1 MMKILMVIGTR
12 PEAIKMLPLALE
24 IRKCRELSLEI
35 CHSGQHR
42 EMADEVFDFF
52 KIVPEYRFDA
62 LREGQSLAELTARL
76 LNYFD
81 VLLAKTKPDVVLV
94 HGDTTTAFCATL
106 ASFYADIK
114 VAHIEAG
121 LRTHNM
127 SEPFPEEFNRV
138 AIDALSKMH
147 FAPTS
152 LAVKNLAKEGINGV
166 YLVGNTVV
174 DALKYTVSKDY
185 FSPILN
191 DVGDRK
197 ILLVTTHRRENIG
210 EKMRS
215 ALLGIRDILASRDDF
230 FAILPAH
237 PNPNVRKVIDEVFCD
252 IKKIKI
258 CSPLPLYDF
267 HNILRRS
274 FAVLTD
280 SGGIQEEACALGVP
294 VFLLRDVT
302 ERYEGAES
310 GNIRV
315 VGSDRE
321 KIVSEFFDV
330 LNDPIALGKMQT
342 PSKVFGDG
350 NACEKIVK
358 KLLCLG

>member
-1 MMKILMVIGTR
+1 MKILMVIGTR

-24 IRKCRELSLEI
+24 IKKYRELSLEI

-42 EMADEVFDFF
+42 EIADEVFDFF
-52 KIVPEYRFDA
+52 KIVPEHRFDA
-62 LREGQSLAELTARL
+62 LKDGQSLAELTVRL

-81 VLLAKTKPDVVLV
+81 VLLAKTKPDIVLV
-94 HGDTTTAFCATL
+94 HGDTTTAFCASL
-106 ASFYADIK
+106 ASFYANIN

-127 SEPFPEEFNRV
+127 REPFPEEFNRV
-138 AIDALSKMH
+138 AIDAISNAH

-152 LAVKNLAKEGINGV
+152 LAVKNLEKEGINSV

-174 DALKYTVSKDY
+174 DALKYTISKDY
-185 FSPILN
+185 SSPILS
-191 DVGDRK
+191 DVENRK
-197 ILLVTTHRRENIG
+197 IILVTTHRRENIG
-210 EKMRS
+210 KKMRS
-215 ALLGIRDILASRDDF
+215 ALLGVRDILALEDDF

-237 PNPNVRKVIDEVFCD
+237 PNPNVRRVVDEVFSD
-252 IKKIKI
+252 INKIKI

-267 HNILRRS
+267 HNILSRS

-302 ERYEGAES
+302 ERYEGAQS
-310 GNIRV
+310 GNIRL
-315 VGSDRE
+315 VGTDRE

-330 LNDPIALGKMQT
+330 VNDPITLSKMQT
-342 PSKVFGDG
+342 PSKVFGEG

-358 KLLCLG
+358 KLLSLR